1 MPSGLP
7 NESTRC
13 YLNVVMQ
20 AARVCI
26 PDFDYTQDHLY
37 TQLKLDDGPQDAH
50 ETWLRLVDYL
60 EKTFP
65 KDMFYGTQEETCI
78 SKSNTETRTVTF
90 GCMLS
95 DKPEEYIT
103 TSDSTFVLKKTRILT
118 VPKIMVYVFDNA
130 HPIKFLAT
138 NSYGKKLIALIVH
151 VGNHYVAIVR
161 ENDEWFLINDMIV
174 QKIVDFDYNIRAYM
188 AFYV

>member
-7 NESTRC
+7 NENTKC

-26 PDFDYTQDHLY
+26 PHFEYTQEHLY
-37 TQLKLDDGPQDAH
+37 TQLKLEDGPQDAH

-60 EKTFP
+60 EKTLP
-65 KDMFYGTQEETCI
+65 KETFYGTQEETYI
-78 SKSNTETRTVTF
+78 SKSNVETRMVTF

-95 DKPEEYIT
+95 DAPEEYIT
-103 TSDSTFVLKKTRILT
+103 TSDLSFILKKTRIVS
-118 VPKIMVYVFDNA
+118 VPKIMVYVFDSA
-130 HPIKFLAT
+130 QPIKFLET
-138 NSYGKKLIALIVH
+138 NTHGKKLVALIVH
-151 VGNHYVAIVR
+151 IGNHYVALVR
-161 ENDEWFLINDMIV
+161 EESDWFLVNDMIV
-174 QKIVDFDYNIRAYM
+174 QKVPQFDYTIRAYM